1 MNQNCRI
8 YALPSLCYSTLPIC
22 RTPERTNL
30 LYFANR
36 ATFKERKLKKNFTLE
51 ASTKTGNYI
60 IESRKKRNLEN
71 HLKDKRLFLKRK
83 SSITYEDVFSGDISS
98 QYPPTRDSENLRR
111 ICRDECELLENE
123 LCQKEYA
130 IAKRHPVIG
139 RKLPLE
145 ECLGLPHHG
154 DCSSMGIAIDVDP
167 EQKCFWEDGSGYRGT
182 LALSASGKPCL
193 RWSWLMKEISDYP
206 ELAGQ
211 NYCRSLLI
219 FRSLMFL
226 FPILFSFF

>member
-1 MNQNCRI
+1 MNANCRI
-8 YALPSLCYSTLPIC
+8 YALPSLCLSTLPLC

-36 ATFKERKLKKNFTLE
+36 AAHKERKIKKNLFAMAANNNLQNSTTASNNRILVTDGDGRRLRRFLDKNPDHRKERKLQ
-51 ASTKTGNYI
+51 
-60 IESRKKRNLEN
+60 
-71 HLKDKRLFLKRK
+71 LKRK
-83 SSITYEDVFSGDISS
+83 STISYEEVFEGDVFS
-98 QYPPTRDSENLRR
+98 QYPPTRESENLRR

-145 ECLGLPHHG
+145 ECSRLPKHS
-154 DCSSMGIAIDVDP
+154 DCSTLGIAIDVDP
-167 EQKCFWEDGSGYRGT
+167 TQDCYWENGSGYRGT
-182 LALSASGKPCL
+182 LAVSASGKPCL

-211 NYCRSLLI
+211 NYCR
-219 FRSLMFL
+219 
-226 FPILFSFF
+226 